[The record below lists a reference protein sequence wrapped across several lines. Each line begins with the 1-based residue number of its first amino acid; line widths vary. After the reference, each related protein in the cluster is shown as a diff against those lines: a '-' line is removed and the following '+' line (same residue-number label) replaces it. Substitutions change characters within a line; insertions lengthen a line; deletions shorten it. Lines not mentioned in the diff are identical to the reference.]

1 MKNKIEKSAFVI
13 LILLLFLLPLHAFA
27 TVFLNYGIGLA
38 DVLGSPTIISMW
50 KEFLIALLTVL
61 LAAKFITEKK
71 FPKLDGLD
79 SLILIYMA
87 FGVLHALIVKVPIG
101 QFVWGARYDY
111 VFLWVF
117 LLVRHIGF
125 SREQINFLFKTT
137 LLGGVFSLIL
147 GYLIHFVLGPENLT
161 ALGFRN
167 DWSTWYQGQSLAFCQ
182 KIENQELCRMSG
194 TFAGPNQLGA
204 YLVILLPLVY
214 MWRKEVKIKLTS
226 RTVLRAVPALIF
238 LLAIYALL
246 ITYSRGAYIGAAV
259 AFATLMVCELRLFK
273 KYWKYF
279 LYGIFALVLFGGILL
294 ISGALPDELLRPEST
309 GEHFVAWTE
318 GINQMLAHPLGLGL
332 GSAGPASY
340 RTLTPIIPES
350 WYLQVGVELGFIGLA
365 LFIAVL
371 VAIAKKLHT
380 ADPAILASF
389 LGVLAIAF
397 FLHTLE
403 DSAVSLT
410 LFTLIGLALTKS
422 SGKIIRQHK

>member
-1 MKNKIEKSAFVI
+1 MKNKIEKFAFII
-13 LILLLFLLPLHAFA
+13 LAALLFLLPLHAFA
-27 TVFLNYGIGLA
+27 TVFLNYGVGLA
-38 DVLGSPTIISMW
+38 DVLGSAAIISMW

-61 LAAKFITEKK
+61 LAAKFITERK
-71 FPKLDGLD
+71 FPKLDALD

-87 FGVLHALIVKVPIG
+87 FGVLHALIVKVPTG

-125 SREQINFLFKTT
+125 SREQVNFLFKTT
-137 LLGGVFSLIL
+137 LLGGVLSLIL

-167 DWSTWYQGQSLAFCQ
+167 DWSTWYPGQSLAFCQ

-204 YLVILLPLVY
+204 YMVLFLPLIY
-214 MWRKEVKIKLTS
+214 MWRRKLKKIN
-226 RTVLRAVPALIF
+226 TVVL
-238 LLAIYALL
+238 LLASLFALYL
-246 ITYSRGAYIGAAV
+246 TYSRGAYIGAAV
-259 AFATLMVCELRLFK
+259 AFATLMVCELKLFK

-279 LYGIFALVLFGGILL
+279 SYGIFALVLFGGILL

-309 GEHFVAWTE
+309 GEHFAAWTE

-340 RTLTPIIPES
+340 RTTTPIIPES
-350 WYLQVGVELGFIGLA
+350 WYLQVGIELGFIGLA

-371 VAIAKKLHT
+371 TSLAKKLYKANT
-380 ADPAILASF
+380 AILAGF
-389 LGVLAIAF
+389 LGILAISF

-410 LFTLIGLALTKS
+410 LFAIIGLALTKNR
-422 SGKIIRQHK
+422 KIDT